1 MSQQSSTSS
10 FSLETAASSIPTAA
24 RVDLESLPF
33 LISVKTVNFPSLG
46 GYGVRIY
53 LRDKASNEEVTFR
66 SRRISARLSTANAT
80 RDAFKNALYDWNR
93 RATSQDPEVLD
104 ELFDRILTPES
115 VERLTAAEDSSAE
128 LSEIPGN

>member
-66 SRRISARLSTANAT
+66 SRRITARLGSANVT

-104 ELFDRILTPES
+104 ELFDCILTPES
-115 VERLTAAEDSSAE
+115 VERLTATEDSSAD